1 MTGKPDIPMRYMYAQ
16 MLQALKRGEEA
27 VVVTTCANG
36 EAAHMLHTGDA
47 ASGWKS
53 MRGTE
58 DSLYIE
64 RTGSQTMIVERFI
77 PKSRMF
83 VFGGGHIALPLVRI
97 ASILNFDVVV
107 YDDRPSFANS
117 ARFPDAHDVICDS
130 FDKISGLIEISPRD
144 YAIVITRGHKHDEDC
159 LRAILSGTR
168 PYYAG
173 MIGSRRRAAI
183 VKKQMKDEGFDPER
197 VDALHSPIGL
207 EIGAVT
213 PEEIAVSI
221 AAEVIKERRLKFSW
235 SDGGSAASRQGE
247 SESNM
252 ELIEWLANESGEDGA
267 LVTVISTEGSTPRD
281 AGAKMIV
288 KHGGGIIGSI
298 GGGCAESDVL
308 RDAADIIRKG
318 GYAFKTV
325 DLSGPADENG
335 MACGGSMKLLIER
348 IGTVSAE

>member
-1 MTGKPDIPMRYMYAQ
+1 MRYMYAL
-16 MLQALKRGEEA
+16 MLQALKRREEA
-27 VVVTTCANG
+27 VMITTCTESG
-36 EAAHMLHTGDA
+36 TAHMLHTGDA
-47 ASGWKS
+47 ASGWGNT
-53 MRGTE
+53 RGTE
-58 DSLYIE
+58 NSLHIE
-64 RTGSQTMIVERFI
+64 RTDSQTMIVERFV

-97 ASILNFDVVV
+97 ASMLNFDAIV

-117 ARFPDAHDVICDS
+117 SRFPDAHSVICDS
-130 FDKISGLIEISPRD
+130 FDKISELIEIRPSD
-144 YAIVITRGHKHDEDC
+144 YAVIITRGHKYDEDC
-159 LRAILSGTR
+159 LRAILGGTP
-168 PYYAG
+168 PYYVG
-173 MIGSRRRAAI
+173 MIGSRRRVAI
-183 VKKQMKDEGFDPER
+183 VKKRMRDEGFDAEM

-221 AAEVIKERRLKFSW
+221 AAEVIKERRMKFSR
-235 SDGGSAASRQGE
+235 SDGGFAASRLGE
-247 SESNM
+247 SEANM

-267 LVTVISTEGSTPRD
+267 LVTVISTEGSTPRE

-288 KHGGGIIGSI
+288 KPDGGIIGSI

-308 RDAADIIRKG
+308 RDAAGIIRKG

-325 DLSGPADENG
+325 DLSGSADENG
-335 MACGGSMKLLIER
+335 MACGGGMTLLIER